1 MDFNNLMSKG
11 KEALGG
17 KDGKGQADLQKGAE
31 EAYKTFNA
39 TEGTYQEKATAAFS
53 EYQKNQAATEPEEK
67 SPETVEKS
75 KD

>member
-1 MDFNNLMSKG
+1 MDFNSLMSKG
-11 KEALGG
+11 KETLGG

-53 EYQKNQAATEPEEK
+53 EYQKNQAATEPDEK
-67 SPETVEKS
+67 KDETADEK

>member
-1 MDFNNLMSKG
+1 MDFSSLMSKG
-11 KEALGG
+11 KETLGG

-53 EYQKNQAATEPEEK
+53 EYQKNQAATEPDKKKDETADEK
-67 SPETVEKS
+67 